1 MFTQIRTLLISAVLA
16 TAAQAPLT
24 LPASAQSN
32 GSQSAEEMAERFKK
46 QKTRG
51 LVIAKPEDVGV
62 TAVVPN
68 KDEQVTK
75 VALPEI
81 PQDEQV
87 NINISFDFD
96 SAALRADQRPKLQT
110 LCQALVAADVKQVRI
125 LGHTDSSGSA
135 AYNLHLSTLRAEEVK
150 RFLVS
155 DCNYPEDR
163 LQAIGVGEEQLFD
176 QNNPRGDVNRRVEFQ
191 ALS

>member
-1 MFTQIRTLLISAVLA
+1 MFTPFRTLLISMALTA
-16 TAAQAPLT
+16 TALPVHAQTAAAPT
-24 LPASAQSN
+24 
-32 GSQSAEEMAERFKK
+32 AEEMAERFKK

-62 TAVVPN
+62 KTDVSNENTTAP
-68 KDEQVTK
+68 KVTK

-135 AYNLHLSTLRAEEVK
+135 EYNLHLSTLRAQEVK

-155 DCNYPEDR
+155 DCNYPENR

-176 QNNPRGDVNRRVEFQ
+176 QSNPRGDVNRRVEFQ